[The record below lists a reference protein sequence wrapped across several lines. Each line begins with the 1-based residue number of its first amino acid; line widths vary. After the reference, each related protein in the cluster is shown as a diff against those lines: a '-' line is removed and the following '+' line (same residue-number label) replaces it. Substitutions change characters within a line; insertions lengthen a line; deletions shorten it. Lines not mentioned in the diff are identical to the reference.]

1 MVGRGCGTSRRP
13 GPGGSR
19 STRPGAERMSLEP
32 IGDVVFVVS
41 AYVVIF
47 TGVAVYAATLVR
59 RLRRAERAAAA
70 PEEPAEPTR

>member
-1 MVGRGCGTSRRP
+1 
-13 GPGGSR
+13 
-19 STRPGAERMSLEP
+19 MSLEP